1 MSTTRNQSTELRP
14 PALRRT
20 SAISEVRFTP
30 DGCRMARRM
39 MIPTDDDSMYYW
51 FTSIRGETTH
61 HFETSSGIFSVK
73 KGDTLPEFSVI
84 PSRG

>member
-1 MSTTRNQSTELRP
+1 
-14 PALRRT
+14 
-20 SAISEVRFTP
+20 
-30 DGCRMARRM
+30 MARRM